1 MYNGDEVMKKDEF
14 DSKMTSMLNKIG
26 TDNSN
31 LILDDVA
38 VFLSDNENMNKELEE
53 KEKQIQDLK
62 NRNDTLQRVNG
73 NLLQQVGMSIDE
85 DKKMLTNPESKKKE
99 EDKPVFNMRDVFD
112 ERGNFKN

>member
-1 MYNGDEVMKKDEF
+1 MKKDEF
-14 DSKMTSMLNKIG
+14 DSKMTTMLNKIG
-26 TDNSN
+26 SDNSN

-73 NLLQQVGMSIDE
+73 NLLQQVGTSFSE
-85 DKKMLTNPESKKKE
+85 DDNSERKLFTNKKE
-99 EDKPVFNMRDVFD
+99 KVEEEKPPFNMRSIFD
-112 ERGNFKN
+112 ERGNFKNTI